1 MPNTLFPIPHFDF
14 VWTLKAVSEVPVDW
28 TQGKPKRKNGKMA
41 KNSLTSN
48 QFGRRRIKRPNGKW
62 VRWMGMGKGPLKRQ
76 MSIICNGNKTGQRQ
90 AKDSLSNA
98 THIKYLPQSSGK
110 WGLCRWVM
118 GQR

>member
-1 MPNTLFPIPHFDF
+1 MPNTLFPSPHFDF

-62 VRWMGMGKGPLKRQ
+62 VRWMGMGMGMGKGP
-76 MSIICNGNKTGQRQ
+76 
-90 AKDSLSNA
+90 SNA
-98 THIKYLPQSSGK
+98 KCPSSATAIKLAKGRP
-110 WGLCRWVM
+110 RIH
-118 GQR
+118 